1 MTTLECRG
9 GPFDGVLLQVPAEM
23 TRVAIQS
30 SFDGPKMGFVHIY
43 AVNVPERSL
52 EHLLVLSA
60 EQSPLDGHASTH

>member
-30 SFDGPKMGFVHIY
+30 VDGPKLGFVHVY
-43 AVNVPERSL
+43 VVNVPDRVL
-52 EHLLVLSA
+52 HHDHVLSA
-60 EQSPLDGHASTH
+60 ERSLLDGPASTH